1 MKTIEEFIEDFR
13 TKQND
18 YIPTEN
24 NDAEEIIRHQF
35 RAGYCYYFA
44 KILQIAY
51 PNGKV
56 CLAYPFGH
64 FVYEYENKYY
74 DIEGENQ
81 GEDVEYFIPESF
93 INKDM
98 LGDFLH
104 NGTEHNTFKE
114 EIEMIKN
121 KWEKHLLEIK
131 KSTNNI
137 NNFFKEK

>member
-18 YIPTEN
+18 YILTEN

-93 INKDM
+93 IKKDM

>member
-18 YIPTEN
+18 YILTEN

-104 NGTEHNTFKE
+104 NGIEHNTSKE

>member
-1 MKTIEEFIEDFR
+1 MEYVLRKQRGMNEIGQIEYNPYLMKNMSESVERLSKAI
-13 TKQND
+13 
-18 YIPTEN
+18 N
-24 NDAEEIIRHQF
+24 NRE
-35 RAGYCYYFA
+35 
-44 KILQIAY
+44 KIVIY
-51 PNGKV
+51 G
-56 CLAYPFGH
+56 
-64 FVYEYENKYY
+64 YY
-74 DIEGENQ
+74 DVDGITAVSLLLLLLKYLNA
-81 GEDVEYFIPESF
+81 DVEYFIPESF

-104 NGTEHNTFKE
+104 NGTEHNTSKE

>member
-1 MKTIEEFIEDFR
+1 MEKF
-13 TKQND
+13 
-18 YIPTEN
+18 
-24 NDAEEIIRHQF
+24 
-35 RAGYCYYFA
+35 
-44 KILQIAY
+44 
-51 PNGKV
+51 V
-56 CLAYPFGH
+56 AYPFGH

-104 NGTEHNTFKE
+104 NGTEHNTSKE